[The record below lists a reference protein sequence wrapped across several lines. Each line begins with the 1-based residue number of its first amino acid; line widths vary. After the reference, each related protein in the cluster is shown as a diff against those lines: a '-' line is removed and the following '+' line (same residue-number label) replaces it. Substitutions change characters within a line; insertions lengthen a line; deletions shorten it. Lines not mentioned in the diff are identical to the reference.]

1 MGCYCCEIFCINF
14 NDGLVG
20 IFFFCI
26 KIYCNYFFGDNG
38 VGFGGGLYGDFNY
51 IVDICC

>member
-20 IFFFCI
+20 IFFFRI
-26 KIYCNYFFGDNG
+26 KIYRNYFFGDNG

-51 IVDICC
+51 IADICR